1 MGPVIYCAEWAD
13 NGARTSNII
22 LPAEAQFTT
31 AFMPE
36 LLNGVAVLKTNVLKV
51 EADSI
56 TGNVQ
61 TVKRPFT
68 AIPYY
73 AKQGEGG
80 NAGMD
85 SRENKGCRA
94 YYKNKLIV

>member
-1 MGPVIYCAEWAD
+1 
-13 NGARTSNII
+13 
-22 LPAEAQFTT
+22 
-31 AFMPE
+31 MPE

-73 AKQGEGG
+73 AWANRGKGEMQVWIPEKIRGV
-80 NAGMD
+80 
-85 SRENKGCRA
+85 E
-94 YYKNKLIV
+94 LITKIN